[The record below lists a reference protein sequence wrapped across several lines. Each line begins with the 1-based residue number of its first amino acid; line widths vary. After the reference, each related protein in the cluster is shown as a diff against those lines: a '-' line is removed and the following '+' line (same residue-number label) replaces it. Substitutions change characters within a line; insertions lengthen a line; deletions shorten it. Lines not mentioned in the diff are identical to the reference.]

1 MHKKKGE
8 IKGRVGG
15 GQRGN
20 RKQTGHVWI
29 QTASHNI
36 ADDGG
41 DAEEPR
47 GTNEK
52 APKRCKNSLSA
63 QISQLRKNK
72 TKQIRKVHPP
82 LQTQAPLFRECW
94 NVQPLMRSWGQWHHT
109 QWGVGSAHWD
119 DHILISLSHQLLAGC
134 KKVVFFLGWLQTA
147 G

>member
-1 MHKKKGE
+1 MHKKKGGE
-8 IKGRVGG
+8 IKGRVRG

-47 GTNEK
+47 GTNQK

-63 QISQLRKNK
+63 QNSQPR
-72 TKQIRKVHPP
+72 TKKKKKEIRKVRPP
-82 LQTQAPLFRECW
+82 LQPQAPLFREC
-94 NVQPLMRSWGQWHHT
+94 
-109 QWGVGSAHWD
+109 
-119 DHILISLSHQLLAGC
+119 
-134 KKVVFFLGWLQTA
+134 
-147 G
+147 

>member
-1 MHKKKGE
+1 MHKKKGGG
-8 IKGRVGG
+8 IKGRVRGE
-15 GQRGN
+15 QRGN

-63 QISQLRKNK
+63 QKSQPR
-72 TKQIRKVHPP
+72 TKKKKKKKKKSEKSVLPFNHK
-82 LQTQAPLFRECW
+82 LHFSE
-94 NVQPLMRSWGQWHHT
+94 
-109 QWGVGSAHWD
+109 SAETC
-119 DHILISLSHQLLAGC
+119 SS
-134 KKVVFFLGWLQTA
+134 
-147 G
+147 